1 MPILEPW
8 FACEYE
14 TLTVSVSSIPETEE
28 FTKWTYTIGTTL
40 DDTENFHF
48 GGVSSTST
56 YTSNCMMPIFEAEPQ
71 VILNN
76 STDLF

>member
-14 TLTVSVSSIPETEE
+14 TFTVSVSSIPETEE

-40 DDTENFHF
+40 EATANFHF
-48 GGVSSTST
+48 GGVSSTSA
-56 YTSNCMMPIFEAEPQ
+56 YTSNCMMPIFEVELQATM
-71 VILNN
+71 NN